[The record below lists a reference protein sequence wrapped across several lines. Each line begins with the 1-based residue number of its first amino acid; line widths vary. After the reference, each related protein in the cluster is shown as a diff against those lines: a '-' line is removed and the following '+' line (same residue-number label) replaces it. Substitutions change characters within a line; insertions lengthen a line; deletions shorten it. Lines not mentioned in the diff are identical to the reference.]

1 MNKNGEGILFMKVR
15 YNLPCNIA
23 QSLNIIGDRGRF
35 LLIIHEIFNGQ
46 NQFNEIKK
54 ALPGISSHLLS
65 ERLKYLEKQGLI
77 QSALYSDH
85 PPRYQYKITKND
97 EDLETVFNALI
108 IWGSQHLQKCY
119 KKLID
124 PETGDE
130 VEIAYINKKT
140 GQPVERAEVISLEE
154 EWQKTGED

>member
-1 MNKNGEGILFMKVR
+1 MNKNGEGILFMKTR

-23 QSLNIIGDRGRF
+23 QSLNIIGDRWS
-35 LLIIHEIFNGQ
+35 LLIVHEILNGQ

-54 ALPGISSHLLS
+54 ALPGISSNLLS

-77 QSALYSDH
+77 RSDLYSDH
-85 PPRYQYKITKND
+85 PPRYQYTITKSGQ
-97 EDLETVFNALI
+97 ELETVFNALI
-108 IWGSQHLQKCY
+108 IWGSNHLQKCY

>member
-23 QSLNIIGDRGRF
+23 QSLNIIGDRWS

-54 ALPGISSHLLS
+54 AVPGISSNLLS

-77 QSALYSDH
+77 QSALYSSILH
-85 PPRYQYKITKND
+85 VINIRSQKVAKILKQF
-97 EDLETVFNALI
+97 LML
-108 IWGSQHLQKCY
+108 
-119 KKLID
+119 
-124 PETGDE
+124 
-130 VEIAYINKKT
+130 
-140 GQPVERAEVISLEE
+140 
-154 EWQKTGED
+154 

>member
-1 MNKNGEGILFMKVR
+1 MNKNNEGILFMKVR

-23 QSLNIIGDRGRF
+23 QSLNIIGDRWS
-35 LLIIHEIFNGQ
+35 LLIVHEIFNGQ

-54 ALPGISSHLLS
+54 ALPGISSNLLS

-85 PPRYQYKITKND
+85 PPRYQYTITKSGQ
-97 EDLETVFNALI
+97 DLETVFNALI

-140 GQPVERAEVISLEE
+140 GQPVERAKVISLEE

>member
-1 MNKNGEGILFMKVR
+1 ML
-15 YNLPCNIA
+15 
-23 QSLNIIGDRGRF
+23 
-35 LLIIHEIFNGQ
+35 
-46 NQFNEIKK
+46 
-54 ALPGISSHLLS
+54 
-65 ERLKYLEKQGLI
+65 
-77 QSALYSDH
+77 
-85 PPRYQYKITKND
+85 
-97 EDLETVFNALI
+97 LI

-154 EWQKTGED
+154 E

>member
-1 MNKNGEGILFMKVR
+1 MV
-15 YNLPCNIA
+15 
-23 QSLNIIGDRGRF
+23 
-35 LLIIHEIFNGQ
+35 
-46 NQFNEIKK
+46 
-54 ALPGISSHLLS
+54 
-65 ERLKYLEKQGLI
+65 
-77 QSALYSDH
+77 
-85 PPRYQYKITKND
+85 KI
-97 EDLETVFNALI
+97 LETVFNALI

-130 VEIAYINKKT
+130 VEISYINKKT